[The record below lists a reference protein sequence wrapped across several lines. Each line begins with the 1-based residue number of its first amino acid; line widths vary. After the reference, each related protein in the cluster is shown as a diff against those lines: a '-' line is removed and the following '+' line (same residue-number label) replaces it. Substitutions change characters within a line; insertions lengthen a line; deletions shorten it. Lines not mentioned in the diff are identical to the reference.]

1 MFLNNETA
9 TLELGRRIA
18 SLVEDNLVI
27 YLSGDLGSG
36 KTCFAR
42 GFIQGLGHEG
52 RVKSPTY
59 TIVEPYLLEHHHV
72 YHLDLYRLSDPQELE
87 FLGIRDMS
95 EMDAILLI
103 EWPERGHRV
112 LPAAD
117 LEICVAH
124 PDDTEQGGR
133 NAEIKACS
141 PSGNKLLGQL
151 TDSG

>member
-1 MFLNNETA
+1 MFLKNEAA
-9 TLELGRRIA
+9 TLELGGRIA
-18 SLVEDNLVI
+18 SLVAENLVI

-42 GFIQGLGHEG
+42 GFIQGLGHQG

-59 TIVEPYLLEHHHV
+59 TIVEPYQLAGHHV

-103 EWPERGHRV
+103 EWPERGQRV

-117 LEICVAH
+117 LEIHLAH
-124 PDDTEQGGR
+124 ADDVEQGGR
-133 NAEIKACS
+133 NVELSASSA
-141 PSGNKLLGQL
+141 SGNKVLSQL
-151 TDSG
+151 